1 MRSAHSVIVD
11 GEHPVASGTREGA
24 PVAQPGAAALAT
36 GNRLRRAAGAM
47 RRVLETSYRD
57 PLFERPD
64 LIENDYY
71 RFRNQPS
78 GW

>member
-1 MRSAHSVIVD
+1 MPLKTQAWPSKARLARR
-11 GEHPVASGTREGA
+11 AARGTRNGA
-24 PVAQPGAAALAT
+24 

-47 RRVLETSYRD
+47 RDVLETSYRD
-57 PLFERPD
+57 LLFERPD